1 MDQPQK
7 IPAHLEKYIVDQN
20 YEKYTPED
28 QAVWR
33 YILRQLVSFLR
44 IHGHPFYLE
53 GLQRTGIQIDSIPK
67 ISDISKKLETFGWQA
82 LPVSGFIPPAAFM
95 ELQSLNVLPVASDL
109 RTIDHLMYTPAPDI
123 VHEAAGHAP
132 MLAHPEFAAYLR
144 RYAEVAKNAIL
155 SKQDLDVYEAI
166 RDLSD
171 IKENPDST
179 HEQIQAAQIKLD
191 QVTKSSTYVS
201 EAAEL
206 GRMNWW
212 TAEYGLYG
220 SPSHPRILGAG
231 LLSSVGESEWCLNK
245 KVKKLPLT
253 VDCLKQSYDITEP
266 QPQLFVVPHFSVL
279 VEVLDEMASQMAF
292 RTGGIKGLAKA
303 LKAETVNT
311 AEWSSGLQASGVLS
325 EIIQGSMGHPIYL
338 KFQGPTELCY
348 QNQVLDGHNKQT
360 HAQGFSAPVGR
371 VHGIPG
377 CPSQFSQAQLS
388 TLNWIK
394 GQQTDFIFESGI
406 RIQGEVTELVS
417 RNGQHLLLSLKN
429 CTVTNGHDVLF
440 QPHWGVYDMPL
451 GEAIVSVLGG
461 PADRISYGETHDF
474 VAAKVKPRTFSGRD
488 IERHKAYKKIR
499 DLREGNPSTQI
510 ALKASQDLFKMA
522 FAEFKSE
529 WLLFIEIYEVLISSK
544 NENSPLAKDV
554 HGHLEYLA
562 TADSK
567 VTKSIQDGLKLSTW
581 SSEQLMEK
589 T

>member
-1 MDQPQK
+1 MYRPQK

-20 YEKYTPED
+20 YEKYTAED

-44 IHGHPFYLE
+44 VHGHPFYLE
-53 GLQRTGIQIDSIPK
+53 GLQRTGIQIDSIPR
-67 ISDISKKLETFGWQA
+67 ISDISKKLEAFGWQA

-155 SKQDLDVYEAI
+155 SKQDLDVYQAI
-166 RDLSD
+166 RNLSD
-171 IKENPDST
+171 VKEDPDST
-179 HEQIQAAQIKLD
+179 ADQIQAAQVKLD
-191 QVTKSSTYVS
+191 QVTKSATYVS

-231 LLSSVGESEWCLNK
+231 LLSSVGESEWCLNE

-279 VEVLDEMASQMAF
+279 VDVLDEMAAQMAF

-311 AEWSSGLQASGVLS
+311 AEWSSGLQASGILS

-348 QNQVLDGHNKQT
+348 QNQVLDEHSKQT

-371 VHGIPG
+371 IHGIPG
-377 CPSQFSQAQLS
+377 CPSRFTTEQVSK
-388 TLNWIK
+388 LNWIK
-394 GQQTDFIFESGI
+394 GQQTDFTFESGI
-406 RIQGEVTELVS
+406 RVQGEVIQLVS
-417 RNGQHLLLSLKN
+417 RNDQHLLLSLKN
-429 CTVTNGHDVLF
+429 CTVKNGHDLLF
-440 QPHWGVYDMPL
+440 EPSWGTYDMPL
-451 GEAIVSVLGG
+451 GEIIHSVFGG
-461 PADRISYGETHDF
+461 PADRNSFGETHDF
-474 VAAKVKPRTFSGRD
+474 VAAKVKPRAFSLRD
-488 IERHKAYKKIR
+488 IERHKAYQQIR
-499 DLREGNPSTQI
+499 DLREIKPSSHV
-510 ALKASQDLFKMA
+510 ALDSSQCLFRTTL
-522 FAEFKSE
+522 AEFKSE
-529 WLLFIEIYEVLISSK
+529 WLLYIELYELLISSK
-544 NENSPLAKDV
+544 NETSPLANEV
-554 HGHLEYLA
+554 LNHLEHLA
-562 TADSK
+562 IADSK
-567 VTKSIQDGLKLSTW
+567 VAKSIRDGIKLSAW